1 MESRLIY
8 KLYRKFRFSGTNVLI
23 VLAIIVGVATAFGA
37 IGFIALIKYFNNLF
51 FGLTDQVLIGALG
64 SQDFKFHL
72 PLIPMLGGL
81 LVGPIVYKFASEA
94 RGHGVPEVMNSVARM
109 GGIIRPRVAI
119 AKTVAS
125 AICIGS
131 GGSAGR
137 EGPIVQIGSAIG
149 STIGRTLRLSGD
161 RVKILVGCGAA
172 AGISAIFNAPIAG
185 VFFTLEIILGD
196 FAIKTFS
203 PVILSSVIASV
214 VVRYFLGDHPAF
226 EIPEYSLVSA
236 WEIPLYVIM
245 GGVMSVLGV
254 TFTRL
259 LDFIEDA
266 FEKIKVNSLLKPA
279 IGGLLLGV
287 IAIFYPQILAD
298 GYETIKL
305 TLEGNMP
312 LKLLL
317 VLIVMKLLATSMTLG
332 SGNSGGI
339 FSPSLFMGA
348 VAGGAYGILVNY
360 LFPDVTATP
369 GAYALVGMAGMVA
382 ATTHAPITALLII
395 FEMTSDY
402 HIILPLMVTVVF
414 SALGAGKLY
423 EHSIY
428 TIKLAKKGIN
438 IKGGKDINV
447 LRSHNVS
454 VVMDETFQTIPS
466 NMSLAKILHT
476 IEHANES
483 YFIVTDKD
491 DLMCGVLSFRDI
503 RLLLTQHSLDYLIIA
518 QDVVKTNTVSVTKS
532 CTLEEAYQ
540 LFNLRDLQ
548 MMPVVEDKNSN
559 KVIGV
564 IRREALMNYY
574 NKKLIDTL
582 HR

>member
-1 MESRLIY
+1 MDSQLIY

-23 VLAIIVGVATAFGA
+23 MLAIIVGVATGFGA
-37 IGFIALIKYFNNLF
+37 IGFIVLIDYFNNLF
-51 FGLTDQVLIGALG
+51 FGLTDQVLTGALG

-109 GGIIRPRVAI
+109 GGIIRPRVAV
-119 AKTVAS
+119 AKSVAS

-149 STIGRTLRLSGD
+149 STIGRMLGMSGD

-203 PVILSSVIASV
+203 PVILASV
-214 VVRYFLGDHPAF
+214 VASVVTRYFMGDHPAF

-236 WEIPLYVIM
+236 WEIPLYIIM
-245 GGVMSVLGV
+245 GGIMSVFGV

-259 LDFIEDA
+259 LDFVEDV
-266 FEKIKVNSLLKPA
+266 FEKIKINSLLKPA
-279 IGGLLLGV
+279 LGGLLLGV
-287 IAIFYPQILAD
+287 IALFYPQVLAD

-312 LKLLL
+312 LSLLL
-317 VLIVMKLLATSMTLG
+317 ILIVLKLLATSMTLG

-428 TIKLAKKGIN
+428 TIKLAKRGIN
-438 IKGGKDINV
+438 IKGGKDLNV

-466 NMSLAKILHT
+466 NMPLAKILHT
-476 IEHANES
+476 IEHTNETC
-483 YFIVTDKD
+483 FIVIDND
-491 DLMCGVLSFRDI
+491 GLMRGVLSFQDI
-503 RLLLTQHSLDYLIIA
+503 RSLLTQHSLDYLIIA
-518 QDVVKTNTVSVTKS
+518 QDVVKADTVSVTKS

-540 LFNLRDLQ
+540 LFNLRDIQ
-548 MMPVVEDKNSN
+548 MMPVVESDENN

-564 IRREALMNYY
+564 IRREALVNYY
-574 NKKLIDTL
+574 NKRLIDTL
-582 HR
+582 HK

>member
-1 MESRLIY
+1 
-8 KLYRKFRFSGTNVLI
+8 
-23 VLAIIVGVATAFGA
+23 
-37 IGFIALIKYFNNLF
+37 
-51 FGLTDQVLIGALG
+51 
-64 SQDFKFHL
+64 
-72 PLIPMLGGL
+72 
-81 LVGPIVYKFASEA
+81 
-94 RGHGVPEVMNSVARM
+94 
-109 GGIIRPRVAI
+109 
-119 AKTVAS
+119 
-125 AICIGS
+125 
-131 GGSAGR
+131 
-137 EGPIVQIGSAIG
+137 
-149 STIGRTLRLSGD
+149 
-161 RVKILVGCGAA
+161 
-172 AGISAIFNAPIAG
+172 
-185 VFFTLEIILGD
+185 
-196 FAIKTFS
+196 
-203 PVILSSVIASV
+203 
-214 VVRYFLGDHPAF
+214 
-226 EIPEYSLVSA
+226 PEYSLVSA

-518 QDVVKTNTVSVTKS
+518 QDVVKTDTVSVTKS